1 MSKDTFNIVHP
12 HIHDVLEAKQL
23 AENLQAAVLE
33 PVILD
38 EHEIHLEAKIGVSFY
53 PSDGQ
58 LAHELVQHAGIA
70 LSEAKNDKLSNLRFF
85 EKEMNELLLS
95 KIALTNDIR
104 HAIEREE
111 FELYYQPQVELSSGA
126 LIGFEALVRWN
137 HPVLGFLPPAKFIS
151 LAEESGLILPL
162 GDWILKRA
170 IFQAK
175 EWLDAGLTHHDFTV
189 GINAS
194 AMQMQTGNLVD
205 LMKNLLDETGL
216 PAHCIELELTE
227 SLLMNNVN
235 ETQQLLKRLK
245 DMGVQ
250 LSIDDFG
257 TGYSSL
263 SYLKQFSV
271 DKLKIDKSFIDHV
284 ISDPNDAVIVQATI
298 AMAHSIGLTVIAEGV
313 ETQAQASYLRTL
325 HCDQIQGYYFS
336 RPLPVAEVSK
346 LLHSS
351 ARLDLPVS
359 EQKPTVLLVDDEPNI
374 LSALRRVLR
383 RDGYEILTAQS
394 GEEALEILAHQTV
407 MVILSD
413 QRMPNMTGTEFLSRV
428 KILHPRTVRIIL
440 SGYADLNS
448 ITEAINKG
456 EIYKFRTKPWDDEEL
471 RNDVREAFIHYEALE
486 RRKSRP
492 IAIKP

>member
-1 MSKDTFNIVHP
+1 
-12 HIHDVLEAKQL
+12 
-23 AENLQAAVLE
+23 
-33 PVILD
+33 
-38 EHEIHLEAKIGVSFY
+38 
-53 PSDGQ
+53 
-58 LAHELVQHAGIA
+58 
-70 LSEAKNDKLSNLRFF
+70 
-85 EKEMNELLLS
+85 
-95 KIALTNDIR
+95 
-104 HAIEREE
+104 
-111 FELYYQPQVELSSGA
+111 
-126 LIGFEALVRWN
+126 
-137 HPVLGFLPPAKFIS
+137 
-151 LAEESGLILPL
+151 
-162 GDWILKRA
+162 
-170 IFQAK
+170 
-175 EWLDAGLTHHDFTV
+175 
-189 GINAS
+189 
-194 AMQMQTGNLVD
+194 MQTGNLVD
-205 LMKNLLDETGL
+205 LMKNLLDETGV
-216 PAHCIELELTE
+216 PAHCIDLELTE

-235 ETQQLLKRLK
+235 ETQHLLKRLK
-245 DMGVQ
+245 EMGVQ

-284 ISDPNDAVIVQATI
+284 TSDPNDAVIVQATI

-346 LLHSS
+346 LLLSS

-456 EIYKFRTKPWDDEEL
+456 EIYKFRTKPWDDDEL
-471 RNDVREAFIHYEALE
+471 RSDVREAFIHYEALE
-486 RRKSRP
+486 RRKNRP